1 MGERKS
7 KLLPTPYGSKP
18 TLRVAIAPSS
28 RDERS
33 TSLANQKKTKEQE
46 STTTT
51 TTTKWNVKEKQLYK
65 MYTVLLIL
73 SSERERER

>member
-1 MGERKS
+1 M
-7 KLLPTPYGSKP
+7 PTPYGSKP
-18 TLRVAIAPSS
+18 ALCGALAPSS